1 MASVAPPLPQWDMSV
16 VFPDLQSPQF
26 EEGYRATVAAIDEL
40 AALFDRLGIGVGDR
54 APRIDEATRAF
65 DEVVPRLDAVLRQAT
80 TLYAYINAFVATD
93 SRDVRAQAALSR
105 LQSQGVVLAQL
116 GTRFAAWSGSLDVDG
131 VIAASPLA
139 AAHAYALQ
147 LAKEEAGHLMS
158 PAEEALAAELSPSG
172 GDAWSRLHQD
182 LTSQI
187 AVRVEGQDGELPMS
201 AVRNLAYDPDR
212 QVRRRAYEAELAAWE
227 RHALPL
233 AAALNSIKGETN
245 TLGRRRRWP
254 SALDRAL
261 ASNHIDR
268 QTLDAML
275 LAARES
281 LPTFRRYLRAKAR
294 ALGLEQLAWYDV
306 EAPIGAQAMAW
317 SYEEARALI
326 EEQFA
331 GYSPKMRDLA
341 RRAFA
346 DRWID
351 AGARPGKVGGGFC
364 MGLRGEESRILVNY
378 TPAFDG
384 VSTLAHELG
393 HAYHNLNIAT
403 RTMLQRNTPMT
414 LAETASTFCE
424 TVIRQAGLARSS
436 GQERLGLLEA
446 SLQGH
451 CQIVVDIYGRFLFE
465 QRLLDARQEREL
477 SIGELNAMILQ
488 AQGEAYGDGIDPELL
503 HPYMWAVKGH
513 YYSVNTPFYNFPY
526 MFGALFGLGLYRRFQ
541 QDPGTFRE
549 RYDDLLSATGMA
561 DAASL
566 AGRFGIDIRSP
577 QFWRDSLAVI
587 GADIEQF
594 VAEIG

>member
-1 MASVAPPLPQWDMSV
+1 MSV

-26 EEGYRATVAAIDEL
+26 EEGYRATVATVDEL
-40 AALFDRLGIGVGDR
+40 AALFDRLAIGVGNR
-54 APRIDEATRAF
+54 VPAADEATRTF
-65 DEVVPRLDAVLRQAT
+65 DEVLPRYDAVLRQAA
-80 TLYAYINAFVATD
+80 TLYAYISAFVATD
-93 SRDVRAQAALSR
+93 SRDVQAQAALSR
-105 LQSQGVVLAQL
+105 FQPRLVVLSQL
-116 GTRFAAWSGSLDVDG
+116 GTRFAAWVGSLDVEG

-139 AAHAYALQ
+139 AAHAYTLHM
-147 LAKEEAGHLMS
+147 AKEEAGHLMS
-158 PAEEALAAELSPSG
+158 PEAEALAAELSPSG
-172 GDAWSRLHQD
+172 GDAWGRLHQD

-245 TLGRRRRWP
+245 ALGRRRRWP

-261 ASNHIDR
+261 SSNHIDR

-275 LAARES
+275 LAAQES
-281 LPTFRRYLRAKAR
+281 LPTFRCYLRAKAR
-294 ALGLEQLAWYDV
+294 ALGVERLAWYDI
-306 EAPIGAQAMAW
+306 EAPVGAQGMVW
-317 SYEEARALI
+317 TYEEARALI

-331 GYSPKMRDLA
+331 GYSPRMRDLA
-341 RRAFA
+341 RRAFG

-351 AGARPGKVGGGFC
+351 AGPRPGKVGGGFC

-378 TPAFDG
+378 TQAFDG

-393 HAYHNLNIAT
+393 HAYHTLNLAT
-403 RTMLQRNTPMT
+403 RTMLQRHTPMT

-436 GQERLGLLEA
+436 GQERLELLEA

-451 CQIVVDIYGRFLFE
+451 CQIVVDIYSRFLFE
-465 QRLLDARQEREL
+465 QRLFEARQEREL
-477 SIGELNAMILQ
+477 SIAELNAMIRQ
-488 AQGEAYGDGIDPELL
+488 AQREAYGDGLDPELL

-513 YYSVNTPFYNFPY
+513 YYSVDTPFYNFPY
-526 MFGALFGLGLYRRFQ
+526 MFGALFGLGLYSRFQ
-541 QDPGTFRE
+541 QQPDTFRE
-549 RYDDLLSATGMA
+549 RYDELLSATGMA

-566 AGRFGIDIRSP
+566 ADRFGIDIRSP
-577 QFWRDSLAVI
+577 GFWRDSLTVI
-587 GADIEQF
+587 GADVEQF
-594 VAEIG
+594 VAAVG

>member
-1 MASVAPPLPQWDMSV
+1 MSV

-26 EEGYRATVAAIDEL
+26 EEGYRATVATVDEL
-40 AALFDRLGIGVGDR
+40 AALFDRLAIGVGNR
-54 APRIDEATRAF
+54 VPAADEATRTF
-65 DEVVPRLDAVLRQAT
+65 DEVLPRYDAVLRQAA
-80 TLYAYINAFVATD
+80 TLYAYISAFVATD
-93 SRDVRAQAALSR
+93 SRDVQAQAALSR
-105 LQSQGVVLAQL
+105 FQPRLVVLSQL
-116 GTRFAAWSGSLDVDG
+116 GTRFAAWVGSLDVEG

-139 AAHAYALQ
+139 AAHAYTLHM
-147 LAKEEAGHLMS
+147 AKEQAGHLMS
-158 PAEEALAAELSPSG
+158 PEAEALAAELSPSG
-172 GDAWSRLHQD
+172 GDAWGRLHQD

-245 TLGRRRRWP
+245 ALGRRRRWP

-261 ASNHIDR
+261 SSNHIDR

-275 LAARES
+275 LAAQES
-281 LPTFRRYLRAKAR
+281 LPTFRCYLRAKAR
-294 ALGLEQLAWYDV
+294 ALGVERLAWYDI
-306 EAPIGAQAMAW
+306 EAPVGAQGMVW
-317 SYEEARALI
+317 TYEEARALI

-331 GYSPKMRDLA
+331 GYSPRMRDLA
-341 RRAFA
+341 RRAFG

-351 AGARPGKVGGGFC
+351 AGPRPGKVGGGFC

-378 TPAFDG
+378 TQAFDG

-393 HAYHNLNIAT
+393 HAYHTLNLAT
-403 RTMLQRNTPMT
+403 RTMLQRHTPMT

-436 GQERLGLLEA
+436 GQERLELLEA

-451 CQIVVDIYGRFLFE
+451 CQIVVDIYSRFLFE
-465 QRLLDARQEREL
+465 QRLFEARQEREL
-477 SIGELNAMILQ
+477 SIAELNAMIRQ
-488 AQGEAYGDGIDPELL
+488 AQREAYGDGLDPELL

-513 YYSVNTPFYNFPY
+513 YYSVDTPFYNFPY
-526 MFGALFGLGLYRRFQ
+526 MFGALFGLGLYSRFQ
-541 QDPGTFRE
+541 QQPDTFRE
-549 RYDDLLSATGMA
+549 RYDELLSATGMA

-566 AGRFGIDIRSP
+566 ADRFGIDIRSP
-577 QFWRDSLAVI
+577 GFWRDSLTVI
-587 GADIEQF
+587 GADVEQF
-594 VAEIG
+594 VAAVG

>member
-1 MASVAPPLPQWDMSV
+1 MSV

-26 EEGYRATVAAIDEL
+26 EEGYRATVATVDEL
-40 AALFDRLGIGVGDR
+40 AALFDRLAIGVGNR
-54 APRIDEATRAF
+54 VPAADEATRTF
-65 DEVVPRLDAVLRQAT
+65 DEVLPRYDAVLRQAA
-80 TLYAYINAFVATD
+80 TLYAYISAFVATD
-93 SRDVRAQAALSR
+93 SRDVQAQAALSR
-105 LQSQGVVLAQL
+105 FQPRLVVLSQL
-116 GTRFAAWSGSLDVDG
+116 GTRFAAWVGSLDVEG

-139 AAHAYALQ
+139 AAHAYTLHM
-147 LAKEEAGHLMS
+147 AKEEAGHLMS
-158 PAEEALAAELSPSG
+158 PEAEALAAELSPSG
-172 GDAWSRLHQD
+172 GDAWGRLHQD

-245 TLGRRRRWP
+245 ALGRRRRWP

-261 ASNHIDR
+261 SSNHIDR

-275 LAARES
+275 LAAQES
-281 LPTFRRYLRAKAR
+281 LPTFRCYLRAKAR
-294 ALGLEQLAWYDV
+294 ALGVERLAWYDI
-306 EAPIGAQAMAW
+306 EAPVGAQGMVW
-317 SYEEARALI
+317 TYEEARALI

-331 GYSPKMRDLA
+331 GYSPRMRDLA
-341 RRAFA
+341 RRAFG

-351 AGARPGKVGGGFC
+351 AGPRPGKVGGGFC

-378 TPAFDG
+378 TQAFDG

-393 HAYHNLNIAT
+393 HAYHTLNLAT
-403 RTMLQRNTPMT
+403 RTMLQRHTPMT

-436 GQERLGLLEA
+436 GQERLELLEA

-451 CQIVVDIYGRFLFE
+451 CQIVVDIYSRFLFE
-465 QRLLDARQEREL
+465 QRLFEARQEREL
-477 SIGELNAMILQ
+477 SIAELNAMIRQ
-488 AQGEAYGDGIDPELL
+488 AQREAYGDGLDPELL

-513 YYSVNTPFYNFPY
+513 YYSVDTPFYNFPY
-526 MFGALFGLGLYRRFQ
+526 MFGALFGLGLYSRFQ
-541 QDPGTFRE
+541 QQPDTFRE
-549 RYDDLLSATGMA
+549 RYDELLSATGMA
-561 DAASL
+561 DPASL
-566 AGRFGIDIRSP
+566 ADRFGIDIRSP
-577 QFWRDSLAVI
+577 GFWRDSLAVI
-587 GADIEQF
+587 GADVEQF
-594 VAEIG
+594 VAAVG